1 MAIGIVSES
10 HHLFYFY
17 GMNSEL
23 QEYIS
28 NILSETIIETHSVSG
43 GDISEAFKITTS
55 NKNYFLKIN
64 SCETLYMF
72 QTEASALKHINDTK
86 TIKTP
91 EVFVVDTFED
101 HAFLLMEFIESKV
114 PSSTDF
120 KTLGLQLAT
129 LHNYS
134 SNYFGWEHDNFI
146 GTLPQSN
153 NQNASWYD
161 FYIHQ
166 RLKPQLK
173 LAKQRNLLSE
183 NECPSTEKMLQALQ
197 PIFQNIKPSL
207 LHGDL
212 WGGNYVI
219 SKNGDPYLIDPAMY
233 YGHSEVDIAM
243 TKLFGGFSDSFYKAY
258 HSVHPEDAHTISRID
273 IYQLYY
279 LLVHLNLFG
288 RSYYGSVSR
297 ILRKYF

>member
-1 MAIGIVSES
+1 
-10 HHLFYFY
+10 
-17 GMNSEL
+17 MNSEL

-28 NILSETIIETHSVSG
+28 NLLSETIIEIHAVSG
-43 GDISEAFKITTS
+43 GDISEAFKIITPK
-55 NKNYFLKIN
+55 NNYFLKSN
-64 SCETLYMF
+64 RASALNMY
-72 QTEASALKHINDTK
+72 QTEASALKNINDTE

-101 HAFLLMEFIESKV
+101 HAFLLMEFIESKT
-114 PSSTDF
+114 PTNSDF
-120 KTLGLQLAT
+120 ETLGLQLAA
-129 LHNYS
+129 LHNCS
-134 SNYFGWEHDNFI
+134 ADYFGWKEDNFI

-153 NQNASWYD
+153 KQNDSWHD
-161 FYIHQ
+161 FYINE
-166 RLKPQLK
+166 RLKPQLN
-173 LAKQRNLLSE
+173 LVRQRNLLSE

-197 PIFQNIKPSL
+197 PIFQNTKPSL

-219 SKNGDPYLIDPAMY
+219 SENGEPYLIDPAMY

-243 TKLFGGFSDSFYKAY
+243 TKLFGGFGNAFYEAY
-258 HSVHPEDAHTISRID
+258 QKIHPTDAFTNSRID

-288 RSYYGSVSR
+288 KSYYGSVLR
-297 ILRKYF
+297 ILRKYFNSCH

>member
-1 MAIGIVSES
+1 
-10 HHLFYFY
+10 
-17 GMNSEL
+17 MNSEL
-23 QEYIS
+23 QDYIS
-28 NILSETIIETHSVSG
+28 NLLNETIIKTNSVSG
-43 GDISEAFKITTS
+43 GDISEAFKIITT
-55 NKNYFLKIN
+55 KNSYFLKTN
-64 SCETLYMF
+64 EASKLNMF
-72 QTEASALKHINDTK
+72 QTEASALKHINNTNA
-86 TIKTP
+86 IKTP
-91 EVFVVDTFED
+91 EVFVVDTFNNKS
-101 HAFLLMEFIESKV
+101 FLLMEFIESKTPTV
-114 PSSTDF
+114 NDF
-120 KTLGLQLAT
+120 KTLGLQLAV

-153 NQNASWYD
+153 KQYASWCD

-183 NECPSTEKMLQALQ
+183 SECPSTEKMLQALQ
-197 PIFQNIKPSL
+197 QMFQNTKPSL

-219 SKNGDPYLIDPAMY
+219 SKNGEPYLIDPAMY

-243 TKLFGGFSDSFYKAY
+243 TKLFGGFGDNFYEAYHKIHPTDSF
-258 HSVHPEDAHTISRID
+258 TNSRID

-288 RSYYGSVSR
+288 RSYYVSVSR
-297 ILRKYF
+297 ILQKYF